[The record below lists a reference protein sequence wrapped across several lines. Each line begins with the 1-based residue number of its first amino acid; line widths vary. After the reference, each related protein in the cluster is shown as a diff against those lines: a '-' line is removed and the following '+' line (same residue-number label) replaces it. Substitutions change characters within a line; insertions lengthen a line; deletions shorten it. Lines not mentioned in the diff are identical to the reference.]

1 MLTTPNPSSGKESM
15 NTIYLLVKHAPV
27 TMILLRG
34 SSFVIEI
41 ANDKALELFG
51 KKYEGVVNLPVLKG
65 FPELIESGFD
75 KILENVYT
83 QGEPFV
89 AEEMPVTVNRNSKP
103 ETRYIAFSC
112 EPLKTDDEQIE
123 GIVCIGTDVT
133 NSVRKR
139 LKIQKNEEQLRIVLE
154 GGDLGYFDLYLQTG
168 ELIWSGR
175 AKEFFGLDEDVIPHP
190 DIFLAAVHPEDRA
203 RTNTTVQQAFSGVND
218 GVYENVYRVI
228 GINNGKLRWL
238 RSKGRVTFDEQGN
251 AVRFTGIIHDITS
264 EKLAE
269 EQILQSEQ
277 RFRITFEN
285 AAVGIAHVDLNGT
298 WLMVNDRLC
307 EIVGYSREE
316 LLTATFQDITYPD
329 DLEADLHLMYQLL
342 DGKIDTYSME
352 KRYIRKE
359 GSIVWINL
367 TVALARNSE
376 GKPDYFISIVQ
387 DISDRKK
394 AEAALKQSEEQF
406 RMLAN
411 SIQNLAWMADSEGW
425 IFWYNHRWYEYTGTT
440 LEEMQGW
447 GWQKVHHP
455 DHVHRVLA
463 FVENAWIK
471 GEPFELTFPLRRH
484 DGEYRWFLARAY
496 PVKNTEGK
504 VERWIGTN
512 TDIDEQKAA
521 EETLEKLIALRTNE
535 LERSNDDLQQFA
547 HVVSHDLKEPVR
559 KIQIFG
565 NILNKKFRTG
575 LGDEGLMYLEKIEKA
590 ARRIGEMIDGV
601 LLYSSVSATQQT
613 NEKINLTEVFNQIV
627 SDLELLI
634 KEKNAVISF
643 YTLPVITGSP
653 ILIYQLFYN
662 LINNS
667 LKFSKKD
674 ENTEIF
680 ISYTRQKNQSQN
692 REYIRIEIQD
702 NGIGFEQSEA
712 TKIFQTF
719 FRLNSKDNYEGTGL
733 GLALCKKI
741 VERHGGTITA
751 KGEEGIGATFIVTL
765 PVLKYK

>member
-1 MLTTPNPSSGKESM
+1 M
-15 NTIYLLVKHAPV
+15 NIICRLVKHAPV
-27 TMILLRG
+27 AMILLRG
-34 SSFVIEI
+34 SSFVVEL
-41 ANDKALELFG
+41 ANNNALELFG
-51 KKYEGVVNLPVLKG
+51 KKYENTINVPALNA
-65 FPELIESGFD
+65 FPELKEQGFD
-75 KILENVYT
+75 KILEDVYSKRVT
-83 QGEPFV
+83 FV
-89 AEEMPVTVNRNSKP
+89 SEETPVTVIRNGKP
-103 ETRYIAFSC
+103 ETRYITFTF
-112 EPLKTDDEQIE
+112 EPLKTDDEQIKQGSATE
-123 GIVCIGTDVT
+123 ILLVGTDVT
-133 NSVRKR
+133 DSVRKR

-175 AKEFFGLDEDVIPHP
+175 AKEFFGLEEDVIPHP
-190 DIFLAAVHPEDRA
+190 EIFLAAVHPEDRE
-203 RTNTTVQQAFSGVND
+203 RTNATVQQAFAGANG

-228 GINNGKLRWL
+228 GIKNGKLRWL
-238 RSKGRVTFDEQGN
+238 RSKGKVTFDEQGR
-251 AVRFTGIIHDITS
+251 AERFTGIIHDITN

-269 EQILQSEQ
+269 EKILQSEQ
-277 RFRITFEN
+277 RFRSTFEN
-285 AAVGIAHVDLNGT
+285 AAVGIAHVDLDGT

-316 LLTATFQDITYPD
+316 LLNATFQDITYPD

-342 DGKIDTYSME
+342 DSKISTYSME

-376 GKPDYFISIVQ
+376 GAPHYFISIVQ
-387 DISDRKK
+387 DISDRKR
-394 AEAALKQSEEQF
+394 AEEALKQSEEQF
-406 RMLAN
+406 RKLAN

-425 IFWYNHRWYEYTGTT
+425 VFWYNQRWYEYTGTT

-447 GWQKVHHP
+447 GWQKVHHS
-455 DHVHRVLA
+455 DHVDRVVA
-463 FVENAWIK
+463 YITNAWIK
-471 GEPFELTFPLRRH
+471 GQPFELTFPLRKY

-496 PVKNTEGK
+496 PVKNTDGK

-565 NILNKKFRTG
+565 NILNKKFSNA

-601 LLYSSVSATQQT
+601 LLYSSINATQQI
-613 NEKINLTEVFNQIV
+613 NDKINLIEIFNQII

-643 YTLPVITGSP
+643 EALPEITGSP

-674 ENTEIF
+674 EKTKIF
-680 ISYTRQKNQSQN
+680 ISCTQQGNQSGN
-692 REYIRIEIQD
+692 REYVKIKVQD
-702 NGIGFEQSEA
+702 NGIGFDQSEA

-719 FRLNSKDNYEGTGL
+719 SRLNSKDNYEGTGL

-741 VERHGGTITA
+741 AERHGGAITA
-751 KGEEGIGATFIVTL
+751 QGEEGIGATFIITL
-765 PVLKYK
+765 PAM